1 MGALFQDLHYAVR
14 QVRKAPMFTL
24 TAVAVLALGIGV
36 NVAVFS
42 VVQAVILRPIS
53 GSKPPGAHNRS
64 ARLTRRR
71 HPL

>member
-42 VVQAVILRPIS
+42 VVQAVILSRAAWIRLVRALDEWER
-53 GSKPPGAHNRS
+53 GS
-64 ARLTRRR
+64 
-71 HPL
+71 